1 MHVLIVED
9 EALIALSFET
19 AIVDAGHEIFGIA
32 ASVAQARKL
41 LAAGTPDAAVLD
53 IRLGR
58 ELSYP
63 VAAVLKDRGVPFVFV
78 TGYDNQTIDVALAPV
93 TVLRKPVSQ
102 VDIGFALKAMSR

>member
-1 MHVLIVED
+1 MQVLIVED
-9 EALIALSFET
+9 ETLIALGYQ
-19 AIVDAGHEIFGIA
+19 AMIADAGHDVFGIA

-63 VAAVLKDRGVPFVFV
+63 VAAVLKDRGVPY
-78 TGYDNQTIDVALAPV
+78 GGA
-93 TVLRKPVSQ
+93 
-102 VDIGFALKAMSR
+102 